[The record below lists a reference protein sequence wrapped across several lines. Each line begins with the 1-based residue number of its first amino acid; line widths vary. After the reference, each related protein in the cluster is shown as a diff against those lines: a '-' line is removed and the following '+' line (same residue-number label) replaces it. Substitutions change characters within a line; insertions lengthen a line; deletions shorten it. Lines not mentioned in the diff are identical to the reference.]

1 MLIPF
6 PKLSGFLI
14 PSTGYLF
21 NRRQISKVKNLIAFS
36 SKTSI
41 AQVNLHP
48 RVVGTTTDLE
58 VTASTESAG
67 RYFCKANSPGFPEL
81 RAEATVSLKGPPKII
96 SPNEQF
102 PNTITVGGLL
112 ASSPL
117 AADNPRR
124 SMSGGGDSD
133 AFEIEC
139 VAISIPKAEHVSWAF
154 NGKLIDFDAD
164 EGFTLRES
172 YRPDGVKST
181 LTIEEN
187 HVDYFGKY
195 SCIVINSYGS
205 DTLEIFF
212 TEPSE
217 ECGML
222 VGKLLRFCRHSSQNH
237 YSCPT
242 NIVRQAK
249 N

>member
-1 MLIPF
+1 M
-6 PKLSGFLI
+6 
-14 PSTGYLF
+14 
-21 NRRQISKVKNLIAFS
+21 
-36 SKTSI
+36 
-41 AQVNLHP
+41 
-48 RVVGTTTDLE
+48 
-58 VTASTESAG
+58 
-67 RYFCKANSPGFPEL
+67 
-81 RAEATVSLKGPPKII
+81 
-96 SPNEQF
+96 
-102 PNTITVGGLL
+102 TIGGLL

-117 AADNPRR
+117 SGDNPRR
-124 SMSGGGDSD
+124 STSSD
-133 AFEIEC
+133 GSSTNAFEIEC

-172 YRPDGVKST
+172 YLPDGVKST

-217 ECGML
+217 EFGRY
-222 VGKLLRFCRHSSQNH
+222 VGKLLYVCGTYSSH
-237 YSCPT
+237 KT
-242 NIVRQAK
+242 IVAFLLFILTRSE
-249 N
+249 